1 MLTDRV
7 WGSSSPATNVN
18 SNVAASAGTR
28 AIDRL
33 ALLRLE
39 SRQSSTAT
47 LTPATKT
54 ELYKTELCRSWSQTN
69 TCPYG
74 TKCQFAHG
82 SDELRPVHRH
92 PKYKTV
98 ECNQWVA
105 TGKCTFGNRCV
116 FVHADG
122 ERQNLQ
128 PATGGTTQMRSDVA
142 SWIVS
147 DNATPY
153 VAPSANAPSIATL
166 SKRFSRVV
174 LESDSAEDDLI
185 KRIQSSFPM
194 FGELLRTGTSSL
206 QSQQQQQQQDDGA

>member
-7 WGSSSPATNVN
+7 WGSSSTSITN
-18 SNVAASAGTR
+18 SNLAANAPGTR

-39 SRQSSTAT
+39 SRQSSTGT
-47 LTPATKT
+47 STPATKT

-74 TKCQFAHG
+74 AKCQFAHG
-82 SDELRPVHRH
+82 AVELRPVLRH

-98 ECNQWVA
+98 ECNQWAA

-116 FVHADG
+116 FIHDDS
-122 ERQNLQ
+122 ERQPAQQ
-128 PATGGTTQMRSDVA
+128 PTTASARSEIS

-147 DNATPY
+147 DNASPY

-166 SKRFSRVV
+166 NKRFSRVV
-174 LESDSAEDDLI
+174 PESDNAEDDLI
-185 KRIQSSFPM
+185 KRIQNSFPM
-194 FGELLRTGTSSL
+194 FGELLRTGSL
-206 QSQQQQQQQDDGA
+206 SPKLQPQQQQQL